1 MGNTAS
7 ILVSGPQKLEKE
19 NVKSLAF
26 GAEDVLKSKED
37 KVKRKIDLQRAQAL
51 GAQSKSNIKIYVQDG
66 EGSQFIV
73 EATVWAAT
81 EKNVTLKGGV
91 IIPNRSIYKIG
102 FF

>member
-1 MGNTAS
+1 MGNTAAS
-7 ILVSGPQKLEKE
+7 VVSGPQKMEKE
-19 NVKSLAF
+19 NVKELTF
-26 GAEDVLKSKED
+26 GAQDVLNLKED
-37 KVKRKIDLQRAQAL
+37 MVKRKIDLQRAQAL
-51 GAQSKSNIKIYVQDG
+51 GAQSKSNIKIYIQD
-66 EGSQFIV
+66 ETSNKFVI

>member
-1 MGNTAS
+1 MGNTATA
-7 ILVSGPQKLEKE
+7 VSGPQKLEKE
-19 NVKSLAF
+19 NVKELTF
-26 GAEDVLKSKED
+26 GTEDVLNEKED

-51 GAQSKSNIKIYVQDG
+51 GAQSKSNIKIYIQDE
-66 EGSQFIV
+66 EGVRFIV

-91 IIPNRSIYKIG
+91 IIPNRSIYKVG